1 MLLGLL
7 VTILLSATAVAST
20 SNNYQIQEDFVGGGG
35 VIDSSSPNYTSSDV
49 IGDTAVG
56 DANGTNYNTQSSYK
70 TTSDPTLSFIV
81 NTSSVS
87 LGALSSATT
96 KTGAATF
103 KVLNYTSYGY
113 IVQTLGNP
121 PNNGAHT
128 LTGMSSQAASATGTE
143 QFGINLKAN
152 TSPIAF
158 GADPVQVPGS
168 TFSYGVAATGYNTAN
183 QYKYVS
189 GNTIAS
195 APKSSGETDYTISY
209 IANISINTPGGSY
222 SGNQVL
228 VCTGTYWLWYTLQN
242 YLLK

>member
-1 MLLGLL
+1 MALGLL
-7 VTILLSATAVAST
+7 ATILLSATAFAANS
-20 SNNYQIQEDFVGGGG
+20 SNYQIQEDFVGGGG
-35 VIDSSSPNYTSSDV
+35 VIDSSSANYHSSDV

-56 DANGTNYNTQSSYK
+56 DASGTNYNTQSSYK

-81 NTSSVS
+81 NSTSVS

-96 KTGAATF
+96 KTGTATF

-121 PNNGAHT
+121 PDNGSHT
-128 LTGMSSQAASATGTE
+128 LTNMSSPAASATGTE

-152 TSPIAF
+152 TSPTTF
-158 GADPVQVPGS
+158 GTDPVQVPGS
-168 TFSYGVAATGYNTAN
+168 TFSYGVAASGYNTAN

-195 APKSSGETDYTISY
+195 APKASGETDYTISY

-222 SGNQVL
+222 SGSQTL
-228 VCTGTYWLWYTLQN
+228 VCTGTY
-242 YLLK
+242 